1 MNPPNYLLYIPPPQN
16 EEEKAPLIQEPTN
29 QSDGVLLT
37 PYDLYSNEVPKVTS
51 ILQNEPF
58 MKITV
63 KKILQLIS

>member
-1 MNPPNYLLYIPPPQN
+1 MNPPNYLLFTPPPQN